1 LFTGSWIFQAVRLE
15 LSVVGEAVLGS
26 ESSGYALIFLACS
39 LDRSFLSGELS
50 PPLDSSDSCDR

>member
-1 LFTGSWIFQAVRLE
+1 VGLE

-50 PPLDSSDSCDR
+50 PPLDSSDLCDH